1 MTRKIWIVLAFLAS
15 GGAFAAADRLWPSY
29 LAQDFF
35 ALRAE
40 LGAPTARDSGN
51 VQFLRAATLAAF
63 GRTADSARMLDA
75 LIARPLADHAL
86 EERAR
91 ELLMLDRRAQF
102 QYAAALRAISPLLG
116 GNSPTAATRLSELRN
131 RARLL
136 DVIADVPPQTVRR
149 GAGTAVAMDAGGRV
163 RILLGRG
170 AADMAIDTGA
180 NLSVISHS
188 AAVGLGFKIRPAGYA
203 IGSSMGGAARADIA
217 VIDFAFADATHVANA
232 VFLVLPDRAL
242 TMANGQT
249 ADGLIGL
256 PVIAALG
263 AIEYRGGRVA
273 FNAAAIR
280 GGASAELALAGSD
293 PLLRVSYRGRD
304 MLCRLDTGAE
314 RSIFYEPFYRQFRD
328 TIAPARNRSVRI
340 GGATGTRSFDTR
352 DAGPVDIAIAGRA
365 IRLGRATILTEPLRG
380 TTNAAL
386 ACQIGRDA
394 LARLPYYTI
403 DLTQMRLTLG

>member
-1 MTRKIWIVLAFLAS
+1 MRKIWIALTFLAAS
-15 GGAFAAADRLWPSY
+15 GAFAAADRLWPNY

-40 LGAPTARDSGN
+40 LGAPAAGDTDHVR
-51 VQFLRAATLAAF
+51 FLRAATLAAF
-63 GRTADSARMLDA
+63 GRTADSARILDA
-75 LIARPLADHAL
+75 LVARPTADPAL
-86 EERAR
+86 DGRAR

-102 QYAAALRAISPLLG
+102 QYAAALRAVSPLLG
-116 GNSPTAATRLSELRN
+116 GNSAMDAARLGELRN

-136 DVIADVPPQTVRR
+136 QVIADVPPQTVHR
-149 GAGTAVAMDAGGRV
+149 GTGTPVAVDAGGRV

-170 AADMAIDTGA
+170 AADMTIDTGA
-180 NLSVISHS
+180 NLSVISRS
-188 AAVGLGFKIRPAGYA
+188 AAEGLGFKIRPAGYA
-203 IGSSMGGAARADIA
+203 IGSSMGGAVKADIA
-217 VIDFAFADATHVANA
+217 VIDFTFADGTRVANA

-242 TMANGQT
+242 AMANGQT

-263 AIEYRGGRVA
+263 AIEYRGGRVVL
-273 FNAAAIR
+273 NAGTAR
-280 GGASAELALAGSD
+280 EGASAELALGGSD
-293 PLLRVSYRGRD
+293 PLLRVSYRGSD
-304 MLCRLDTGAE
+304 VLCRLDTGAE

-328 TIAPARNRSVRI
+328 TIAPARDRSVRI

-352 DAGPVDIAIAGRA
+352 DAGPLDIAIAGRA
-365 IRLGRATILTEPLRG
+365 IRLGRATMLTEPVRG
-380 TTNAAL
+380 SANAAL

-403 DLTQMRLTLG
+403 DLARMRLTLG

>member
-1 MTRKIWIVLAFLAS
+1 MRKISIILVFLAAT
-15 GGAFAAADRLWPSY
+15 GAFAAADQLWPSY

-35 ALRAE
+35 ALRAG
-40 LGAPTARDSGN
+40 LGAPAAGDSDS
-51 VQFLRAATLAAF
+51 VRFLRAATLAAF
-63 GRTADSARMLDA
+63 GRTADSARILDA
-75 LIARPLADHAL
+75 LIAHPLQDRAL
-86 EERAR
+86 EARAR

-102 QYAAALRAISPLLG
+102 QYAAALRAILPLLG
-116 GNSPTAATRLSELRN
+116 GKSAMDATRLGELRN

-136 DVIADVPPQTVRR
+136 EVIADVPPQTVRR

-203 IGSSMGGAARADIA
+203 IGSSMGGAVKADVA
-217 VIDFAFADATHVANA
+217 VIDFTFADGTRVANA

-242 TMANGQT
+242 GMGNGQT
-249 ADGLIGL
+249 ADGLIGM

-273 FNAAAIR
+273 FNSAAAR
-280 GGASAELALAGSD
+280 SGASAELAIGGSD
-293 PLLRVSYRGRD
+293 PLLRVSYRGHD
-304 MLCRLDTGAE
+304 VLCRLDTGAE
-314 RSIFYEPFYRQFRD
+314 RSIFYEPFYRRFRD
-328 TIAPARNRSVRI
+328 TIAPARDRPVRI

-352 DAGPVDIAIAGRA
+352 DAGPLDIAIAGRA
-365 IRLGRATILTEPLRG
+365 IRLGRATMLTEPVRG
-380 TTNAAL
+380 TANAAL

-394 LARLPYYTI
+394 LARLPYYRI
-403 DLTQMRLTLG
+403 DLAQMRLTLG

>member
-1 MTRKIWIVLAFLAS
+1 MTRKLSIALAFLVA
-15 GGAFAAADRLWPSY
+15 GGAFAATDRLWQSY
-29 LAQDFF
+29 RAQDFF
-35 ALRAE
+35 ALREE
-40 LGAPTARDSGN
+40 LAGAGDSGD
-51 VQFLRAATLAAF
+51 VRFLRAATLTAF

-75 LIARPLADHAL
+75 LLAHPLPDHAL

-91 ELLMLDRRAQF
+91 ELLMLNRRAQY
-102 QYAAALRAISPLLG
+102 QYAAALHAISPLLG
-116 GNSPTAATRLSELRN
+116 GSSAVNGARLGELRN

-136 DVIADVPPQTVRR
+136 EVVTDVPAQTVRR
-149 GAGTAVAMDAGGRV
+149 GAGQAVAMDAGGRV

-180 NLSVISHS
+180 NLSVISRS
-188 AAVGLGFKIRPAGYA
+188 AAEGLGFRIRRAGYA
-203 IGSSMGGAARADIA
+203 IGSSMGGTVQADIA
-217 VIDFAFADATHVANA
+217 VIDFTFADGTRVANA

-242 TMANGQT
+242 TMANGRP

-263 AIEYRGGRVA
+263 AIEYRPGRVV
-273 FNAAAIR
+273 FNAAGAR
-280 GGASAELALAGSD
+280 GGASAEIALAGSD

-314 RSIFYEPFYRQFRD
+314 RSIFYEPFYRRFRD
-328 TIAPARNRSVRI
+328 TIAPTGNRSVRI

-352 DAGPVDIAIAGRA
+352 DAGPLDIAIAGRA
-365 IRLGRATILTEPLRG
+365 IRLGRATVLTEPVKG
-380 TTNAAL
+380 STNASL

-403 DLTQMRLTLG
+403 DLERMRLTLG

>member
-1 MTRKIWIVLAFLAS
+1 MRKIWIALTFLAA

-35 ALRAE
+35 ALRAG
-40 LGAPTARDSGN
+40 LGAPASGDSDT
-51 VQFLRAATLAAF
+51 VRFLRAAVLAAF

-75 LIARPLADHAL
+75 MTTRPLADPAL
-86 EERAR
+86 EGRAR

-102 QYAAALRAISPLLG
+102 QYGAALRAISPLLG
-116 GNSPTAATRLSELRN
+116 GNPAMDAARLGELRN

-136 DVIADVPPQTVRR
+136 EVIADVPPQTVRR
-149 GAGTAVAMDAGGRV
+149 GAGTPVAMDAGGRV
-163 RILLGRG
+163 RVLLGRG

-203 IGSSMGGAARADIA
+203 IGSSMGGAVKADIA
-217 VIDFAFADATHVANA
+217 VIDFAFADGTRVANA

-242 TMANGQT
+242 AMANGRT

-256 PVIAALG
+256 PVIQALG
-263 AIEYRGGRVA
+263 ALEYRGGRVA
-273 FNAAAIR
+273 FNAEAAR
-280 GGASAELALAGSD
+280 GGASAELALGGSD
-293 PLLRVSYRGRD
+293 PLLRVSYRGSD
-304 MLCRLDTGAE
+304 VLCRLDTGAE
-314 RSIFYEPFYRQFRD
+314 RSIFYEPFYRRFRD
-328 TIAPARNRSVRI
+328 TIAPARNRPVRI

-352 DAGPVDIAIAGRA
+352 DAGPLDISIGGHA
-365 IRLGRATILTEPLRG
+365 IRLGRATMLTEPVRG
-380 TTNAAL
+380 TANAAL
-386 ACQIGRDA
+386 ACQLGRDA

-403 DLTQMRLTLG
+403 DLARMRLTLG

>member
-1 MTRKIWIVLAFLAS
+1 MTRKIWIVLAFLAA

-35 ALRAE
+35 ALRAK
-40 LGAPTARDSGN
+40 LGAPTSGDSDD
-51 VQFLRAATLAAF
+51 VRFLRAATLTAF

-75 LIARPLADHAL
+75 LVARPLADHAL

-116 GNSPTAATRLSELRN
+116 GNSTAATRLSELRN

-136 DVIADVPPQTVRR
+136 EVIADVPPQTVRR
-149 GAGTAVAMDAGGRV
+149 GAGAAVAMDAGGRV

-203 IGSSMGGAARADIA
+203 IGSSMGGAAKADIA
-217 VIDFAFADATHVANA
+217 VIDFAFADGTHVANA

-273 FNAAAIR
+273 FNATTMR

-314 RSIFYEPFYRQFRD
+314 RSIFYEPFYREFRD

-352 DAGPVDIAIAGRA
+352 DAGPLDIAIAGRA
-365 IRLGRATILTEPLRG
+365 IRLGRATILTVPLRG

-394 LARLPYYTI
+394 LTRLPYYTI